1 MPPLRKC
8 LKHPGAYLALLGL
21 LVAGTC
27 ADSFRLP
34 DRQLSAR
41 TYIALVHGYQSLG
54 RPVVAGVVQCRF
66 RPTCSRYSIEAVQK
80 YGLRKGLAL
89 TSARLLRCRGAVP
102 LGPATRCSRWSPVS
116 PSLRITLILK
126 ALPAK
131 SSECVCRMVALEFGC
146 RAILF
151 ALEPRFW

>member
-1 MPPLRKC
+1 MPPLRKR
-8 LKHPGAYLALLGL
+8 LKHPGTYLALLGF
-21 LVAGTC
+21 LVAGAC

-41 TYIALVHGYQSLG
+41 AYIALVHGYQSLG
-54 RPVVAGVVQCRF
+54 RPVVAGYVQCRF

-102 LGPATRCSRWSPVS
+102 LGTSDP
-116 PSLRITLILK
+116 
-126 ALPAK
+126 LP
-131 SSECVCRMVALEFGC
+131 
-146 RAILF
+146 
-151 ALEPRFW
+151 

>member
-66 RPTCSRYSIEAVQK
+66 RPTCSGSSIEAVQK
-80 YGLRKGLAL
+80 WRFRPAQHGSTPMVSTAL
-89 TSARLLRCRGAVP
+89 IEVHFHLL
-102 LGPATRCSRWSPVS
+102 
-116 PSLRITLILK
+116 
-126 ALPAK
+126 
-131 SSECVCRMVALEFGC
+131 
-146 RAILF
+146 
-151 ALEPRFW
+151 